1 MAKYR
6 VTESLASC
14 LVTEVEANNED
25 EAKEAH
31 IQKVAKMFTEQ
42 YAGEIAGN
50 ATTSDWE
57 VEEIKKGQ

>member
-14 LVTEVEANNED
+14 LVTEVEADNED

-31 IQKVAKMFTEQ
+31 ISKVAKMFTEQ
-42 YAGEIAGN
+42 YAGEIAAN
-50 ATTSDWE
+50 ATTTEWE
-57 VEEIKKGQ
+57 IVEMQ